1 MLDALLI
8 ALGLVVSL
16 AAPPYLS
23 YHLARRKGR
32 RGRRWALAALIVGL
46 LTIVGGLIL
55 GGWLVVLALIVLP
68 TPELHPDV

>member
-8 ALGLVVSL
+8 ALGLVVSV

-68 TPELHPDV
+68 TSELHPDV

>member
-1 MLDALLI
+1 MIDALLA
-8 ALGLVVSL
+8 ALGLVLSV

-32 RGRRWALAALIVGL
+32 RSRRWALAALIVGL
-46 LTIVGGLIL
+46 LMLVGGSIL
-55 GGWLVVLALIVLP
+55 GGWLVVLALVALP